1 MTHFTG
7 TAKSIRLIGGAR
19 VLDFIN
25 TTNGRR
31 PGTALKVLEERLTS
45 FQFFLEWALHAS
57 LISAQEFDDYK
68 PMVLESLMS
77 YQPDLNAIIAFR
89 ECLYAAFYPL
99 SLQQGAPD
107 KPLQV
112 INEVFQQGVTR
123 RVLRSVD
130 GRPTWEWIPCTT
142 VQELTAMLLGRLAI
156 EATHVLVAGDLHA
169 LRSCTATDCDWVFL
183 DISKNKQRKWCQM
196 SVCGSREKLSRL
208 KQAATGSNCST

>member
-31 PGTALKVLEERLTS
+31 PGTALKVIEERLTS
-45 FQFFLEWALHAS
+45 FQFFFEWAVHAS
-57 LISAQEFDDYK
+57 LISAQEFADYK
-68 PMVLESLMS
+68 PMVFEASML
-77 YQPDLNAIIAFR
+77 YQPDLDAVIAFR
-89 ECLYAAFYPL
+89 ECLYRVFYPL
-99 SLQQGAPD
+99 SLHHAAPD
-107 KPLQV
+107 EALQQ
-112 INEVFQQGVTR
+112 INEAFQQGVAR

-130 GRPTWEWIPCTT
+130 GTPAWAWQPCATA
-142 VQELTAMLLGRLAI
+142 QELTAMVLGRLAI
-156 EATHVLVAGDLHA
+156 EATQLLVSGDLQA
-169 LRSCTATDCDWVFL
+169 LRSCSATDCDWVFL

-208 KQAATGSNCST
+208 KQVSSG

>member
-31 PGTALKVLEERLTS
+31 PGTALKVIEERLIS
-45 FQFFLEWALHAS
+45 FQFFFEWAAHAA

-68 PMVLESLMS
+68 PMVFASPIP
-77 YQPDLNAIIAFR
+77 YQPNLDAVLAFR
-89 ECLYAAFYPL
+89 ECLYVVFHRLSLHQAAPDAAL
-99 SLQQGAPD
+99 QQINQTLQQGVAW
-107 KPLQV
+107 
-112 INEVFQQGVTR
+112 

-130 GRPTWEWIPCTT
+130 GKPAWDWKLCSSA
-142 VQELTAMLLGRLAI
+142 QELTEMLLGRLAI
-156 EATHVLVAGDLHA
+156 EATQLLVSGDLHA
-169 LRSCTATDCDWVFL
+169 LKSCSSTDCDWVFL

-208 KQAATGSNCST
+208 KSVSF

>member
-31 PGTALKVLEERLTS
+31 PGTTLKVTEERLTS
-45 FQFFLEWALHAS
+45 FQFFFEWALHAS

-68 PMVLESLMS
+68 PMVFESPIS
-77 YQPDLNAIIAFR
+77 YQPDLDAIIAFR
-89 ECLYAAFYPL
+89 ECLYAVFYPL
-99 SLQQGAPD
+99 SLQQAAPD
-107 KPLQV
+107 APLQQ
-112 INEVFQQGVTR
+112 INLTFQQGVAWR
-123 RVLRSVD
+123 LLRSVD
-130 GRPTWEWIPCTT
+130 GKPAWEWKPCTT
-142 VQELTAMLLGRLAI
+142 AQELTTMVLGRLAI
-156 EATHVLVAGDLHA
+156 EATQMLVSGDLQA

-183 DISKNKQRKWCQM
+183 DISKNKLRKWCQM

-208 KQAATGSNCST
+208 RQVASQP